1 MVNWR
6 VAANG
11 TPIPYLSIAVMIMA
25 LAAQIPTSLEE
36 TYAVTT
42 DLMRHLRK
50 VEASVAI
57 TADIPGSE

>member
-1 MVNWR
+1 
-6 VAANG
+6 
-11 TPIPYLSIAVMIMA
+11 MA